1 MAKFTLTTLSEQIVR
16 DMDDLAMK
24 LQTFLL
30 EHGVKPSDSKLSSLV
45 KSFNDLNVIVPGKKY
60 YHFEINK
67 EGYIKDFSQFGAAI
81 ESKETLPVDITR
93 GYYRVEDGKIV
104 LDEKQRQKLWEVS

>member
-1 MAKFTLTTLSEQIVR
+1 MAKFTLTTLSEQLVR

-45 KSFNDLNVIVPGKKY
+45 KAFDDLNIIIPGKEY
-60 YHFEINK
+60 YHFEISK
-67 EGYIKDFSQFGAAI
+67 DGYIKDFAEFGAVVQ
-81 ESKETLPVDITR
+81 SDQVVPVDVTR
-93 GYYRVEDGKIV
+93 GYYKVEGGKIV

>member
-1 MAKFTLTTLSEQIVR
+1 MEKFTLTTFSEQIVR

-45 KSFNDLNVIVPGKKY
+45 KSFDNLNIIIPEKEY
-60 YHFEINK
+60 YHFKLSK
-67 EGYIKDFSQFGAAI
+67 EGYIKEFTEFGAVV
-81 ESKETLPVDITR
+81 ESNQELPSDVTR
-93 GYYRVEDGKIV
+93 GYYKVEDGKIV